1 MKRHIASEHPD
12 QNIIVPK
19 SPKKPC
25 KWCGVSFTDLKKHIK
40 KCSKKQQEEASDAQ
54 ESVGENFAS
63 MSNEDFI
70 VFFRQYLNR
79 PGGGIVEATAKL
91 YMGQIKKIIEFEIR
105 KNPQFSVTSWFNP
118 NLGKCS
124 SGYDRFPF
132 TLCN

>member
-1 MKRHIASEHPD
+1 MKRHITSAHPEEKID
-12 QNIIVPK
+12 VPP

-40 KCSKKQQEEASDAQ
+40 NCKKQQEQGASDAQ

-91 YMGQIKKIIEFEIR
+91 YMGQIKKILNFEIS
-105 KNPQFSVTSWFNP
+105 KNPKFSISSWFNP
-118 NLGKCS
+118 NLGRCS